1 MYGHEEVVTKPGD
14 QDNECNMMMG
24 TRTIKLEEDEYYLA
38 MGRRLKLKL
47 KLKRSKR

>member
-1 MYGHEEVVTKPGD
+1 MLMATK
-14 QDNECNMMMG
+14 
-24 TRTIKLEEDEYYLA
+24 TIKLEEDEYYMA